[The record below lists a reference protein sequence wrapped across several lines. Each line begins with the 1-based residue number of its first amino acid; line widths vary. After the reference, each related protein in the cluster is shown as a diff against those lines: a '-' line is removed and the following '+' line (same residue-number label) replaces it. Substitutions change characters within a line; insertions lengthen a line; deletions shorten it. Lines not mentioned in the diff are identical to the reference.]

1 MPAKITMSL
10 SNNHYQAAQ
19 MAALVRAQQAAA
31 PRQKQPQPSRLNSSM
46 VERIHA
52 IKPGCGSCGK

>member
-1 MPAKITMSL
+1 MPAKMTMSL
-10 SNNHYQAAQ
+10 TNNNFNPVR
-19 MAALVRAQQAAA
+19 MAAFFKAQPVA
-31 PRQKQPQPSRLNSSM
+31 PKPPPSRLNSSM

>member
-10 SNNHYQAAQ
+10 SNNHYHAAQ
-19 MAALVRAQQAAA
+19 IAAFVRAKQVAA
-31 PRQKQPQPSRLNSSM
+31 PKKPQPSRLNTSM

>member
-10 SNNHYQAAQ
+10 SNNHYHAAQ
-19 MAALVRAQQAAA
+19 MTALFRAKQAAA
-31 PRQKQPQPSRLNSSM
+31 PKPQPSRLSSSM
-46 VERIHA
+46 VDRIHA

>member
-1 MPAKITMSL
+1 MPAKMTMSL
-10 SNNHYQAAQ
+10 TNNNFNPVR
-19 MAALVRAQQAAA
+19 MAAFFKANKPAA
-31 PRQKQPQPSRLNSSM
+31 PKPPPSRLNSSM

>member
-1 MPAKITMSL
+1 MPAKMTMSL
-10 SNNHYQAAQ
+10 NNNNFNRLQ
-19 MAALVRAQQAAA
+19 MAAFVRAKQAASK
-31 PRQKQPQPSRLNSSM
+31 PPPPNRLNSSM

>member
-1 MPAKITMSL
+1 MPAKVTMSL
-10 SNNHYQAAQ
+10 NNNSFNRLQ
-19 MAALVRAQQAAA
+19 MAAFVRANQAASK
-31 PRQKQPQPSRLNSSM
+31 PPPPSRLNSSM

>member
-1 MPAKITMSL
+1 MPAKMTMSL
-10 SNNHYQAAQ
+10 TNNNFNRVQ
-19 MAALVRAQQAAA
+19 MAAFFRARQAVPKQQ
-31 PRQKQPQPSRLNSSM
+31 QPSRLNTSM